1 MSQSALLERLRRLLD
16 GRPGIVEKPMVG
28 GRSFSVA
35 DRMFCGA
42 TRGGLMVRVGRG
54 AVAAAAAEP
63 HVGAMTLGGKQLA
76 AFVVVAPE
84 GISSD
89 EALERWVRRGLD
101 AVTAVPAETA
111 SSPEDRYADLVSVLT
126 RHDDVDPPGPG
137 RGFGSGALTVGG
149 SIFAMLPDDRLVV
162 KLPAARVTELIESG
176 DGRPFT
182 AGKDKPMREWVEVV
196 GDDVTTWTVLAEEA
210 RAFVRR

>member
-1 MSQSALLERLRRLLD
+1 LLERLRRLLD

-28 GRSFSVA
+28 GRSFSLHG
-35 DRMFCGA
+35 RMFCGA
-42 TRGGLMVRVGRG
+42 TRGGLMVRVGRE

-84 GISSD
+84 GIASD
-89 EALERWVRRGLD
+89 EVLERWVRRGLD
-101 AVTAVPAETA
+101 AVPVPAEAA
-111 SSPEDRYADLVSVLT
+111 SSPKERYADLVSVLT
-126 RHDDVDPPGPG
+126 RHDDVDPPGTG
-137 RGFGSGALTVGG
+137 RGFGSGALTVRG

-162 KLPAARVTELIESG
+162 KLPAARVAELIESG

-196 GDDVTTWTVLAEEA
+196 GDDVATWAALAEEA